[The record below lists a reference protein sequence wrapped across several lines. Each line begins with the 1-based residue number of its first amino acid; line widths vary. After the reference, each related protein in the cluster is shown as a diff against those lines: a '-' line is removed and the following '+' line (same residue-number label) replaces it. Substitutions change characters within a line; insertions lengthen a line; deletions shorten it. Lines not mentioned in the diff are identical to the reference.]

1 MSHKK
6 KMTPAQIAQLRQLP
20 SVDQLLSDSLVQ
32 ALIATFG
39 RDLVVEAARHTLNS
53 TRNQIRNGATSAIT
67 ADNASLITQIDR
79 WLQDLVAPTLYPVI
93 NATGVVIHTNLGRAP
108 LSQPATDAIAAIAT
122 GYSNLEFD
130 IPSGKRGSRS
140 VHAIDL
146 VQRLTGAESA
156 TVVNNTASAM
166 ILMLSA
172 LCAGREVIISRG
184 QLVEIG
190 GGFRMPDVMRQAGAK
205 LVEVGTTN
213 RTHLRDYANAI
224 TDNTAAI
231 LSVHHSNYKIIGF
244 TTEPEL
250 ADLATLAH
258 DNNVPLLFDQG
269 SGALLDSRQFGLA
282 PEPRVQDAIADG
294 CDIVAFSGDKLI
306 GGPQAGVICGRAD
319 LVATIKRHPLA
330 RAVRPDKLCYAGLT
344 ATLGSYVR
352 GAAVA
357 EIPIWQMIA
366 QSAETLT
373 QRATVW
379 QQSLSQQGV
388 NCHTT
393 DGFSTVGGGSLPG
406 QTMPT
411 TLLVLEHPQP
421 EKVAARL
428 RTALALP
435 IIGRIQDNTL
445 RFDPRTVLPSQ
456 EPAFLHGLVSS

>member
-1 MSHKK
+1 
-6 KMTPAQIAQLRQLP
+6 MTPEQINQLRQLP
-20 SVDQLLSDSLVQ
+20 SVDALLKDEGTQPLV
-32 ALIATFG
+32 AAFG
-39 RDLVVEAARHTLNS
+39 RNLVVEATRHTLDQ
-53 TRNQIRNGATSAIT
+53 TRTQIRQSHTAIT
-67 ADNASLITQIDR
+67 TDAPSLIAQTKA
-79 WLQDLVAPTLYPVI
+79 WLQNLVAPTLYSVI

-108 LSQPATDAIAAIAT
+108 LSQNAIDAISAIAT

-224 TDNTAAI
+224 TENTAAI

-244 TTEPEL
+244 TTEPLLGEL
-250 ADLATLAH
+250 AELAH
-258 DNNVPLLFDQG
+258 ANNIPLLFDQG
-269 SGALLDSRQFGLA
+269 SGALLDTQPFGLE

-294 CDIVAFSGDKLI
+294 CDVVAFSGDKLI

-319 LVATIKRHPLA
+319 LLATIKRHPLA
-330 RAVRPDKLCYAGLT
+330 RAVRPDKLTYAGLT

-352 GAAVA
+352 NAATA
-357 EIPIWQMIA
+357 EIPVWQMIA
-366 QSAETLT
+366 QPLAMLT
-373 QRATVW
+373 QRAGAW
-379 QQSLSQQGV
+379 QSTLAAQGV
-388 NCHTT
+388 ACRTI
-393 DGFSTVGGGSLPG
+393 DGVSTVGGGSLPG

-411 TLLVLEHPQP
+411 KLLVLEGVNP
-421 EKVAARL
+421 EALAARL
-428 RTALALP
+428 RMGLELP

-445 RFDPRTVLPSQ
+445 RFDPRTVLPAQ
-456 EPAFLHGLVSS
+456 ESAFINGILSVVQQS